1 MASTLRSI
9 GGSAIR
15 RSLLSSTR
23 PSSSSSLSLLIS
35 NSSRTTPSTPARF
48 QRMTLSTQ
56 PYNQCLYT
64 PLAEYDPEVQTIIE
78 DETYRQFSGLELIA
92 SENLTSLAVM
102 EANGSILT
110 NKYSEGLPGARY
122 YGGNEHIDK
131 LEILCQQ
138 RALKAFRLDPQVWG
152 VNVQPYSGSTANF
165 ATFTALIDP
174 QDRIM
179 GLGLPDG
186 GHLTHGF
193 YTAKR
198 KISASSIYFQSFP
211 YNINPDSKLIDY
223 EYLEKTAKVFK
234 PKILICGA
242 SAYPRDWDYHRLRKI
257 ADDQGAFLMMDMA
270 HISGLVAGQVQNNPF
285 EQCDIVTTTT
295 HKTLRGPRAGL
306 IFFRKDKDS
315 TIESRINNAVF
326 PACQGGPHNN
336 TIAAIAVALKQ
347 AADPSFQEYAQ
358 AVIENSQAL
367 AARLVELGYDLQTGG
382 SDNHLVL
389 WDLRPIGLTGSKVE
403 KICDL
408 CHITI
413 NKNAVSGDTSAQVP
427 GGVRLG
433 TSALTSRSMGP
444 KEMIEVADF
453 MHRVVQIALKLQ
465 AEAGT
470 KQLKDFLVK
479 ATEGA
484 GEGKVLLDQ
493 LHHDVAVF
501 SRRFGLPGVDVD
513 TIKVPAGQA

>member
-1 MASTLRSI
+1 MSPILPTQSFN
-9 GGSAIR
+9 SA
-15 RSLLSSTR
+15 
-23 PSSSSSLSLLIS
+23 
-35 NSSRTTPSTPARF
+35 
-48 QRMTLSTQ
+48 
-56 PYNQCLYT
+56 LYT
-64 PLAEYDPEVQTIIE
+64 PLASYDPEVQKIID

-131 LEILCQQ
+131 LEILCQK
-138 RALKAFRLDPQVWG
+138 RALQAFRLEDQIWG

-165 ATFTALIDP
+165 ATFTALIEP

-211 YNINPDSKLIDY
+211 YSIDPNSKLIDY
-223 EYLEKTAKVFK
+223 DYLQKTARVYK
-234 PKILICGA
+234 PRIIICGA
-242 SAYPRDWDYHRLRKI
+242 SAYPRDWDYSRLRKI
-257 ADDQGAFLMMDMA
+257 ADEQGAYLMMDMA

-285 EQCDIVTTTT
+285 EYCDIVTTTT

-336 TIAAIAVALKQ
+336 TIAGIAVALKQ
-347 AADPSFQEYAQ
+347 AADPSFQQYAQ
-358 AVIENSQAL
+358 AVVANARAL
-367 AARLVELGYDLQTGG
+367 AARLVELGYSLQTDGT
-382 SDNHLVL
+382 DNHLVL
-389 WDLRPIGLTGSKVE
+389 WDLRPIGITGSKVE

-433 TSALTSRSMGP
+433 TSALTSRSMGT
-444 KEMIEVADF
+444 KEMIIVADF
-453 MHRVVQIALKLQ
+453 MDRAIKISLSLQ
-465 AEAGT
+465 AEAGS
-470 KQLKDFLVK
+470 KLLKDFLRV
-479 ATEGA
+479 ATEGE
-484 GEGKVLLDQ
+484 GEGRKALLQ
-493 LHHDVAVF
+493 LEADVGKF
-501 SRRFGLPGVDVD
+501 SRQFGLPGVNVENL
-513 TIKVPAGQA
+513 KARV